1 MVVFANLGHPMAVT
15 FVKNHVTSFRADQ
28 GY

>member
-1 MVVFANLGHPMAVT
+1 MVVFANLGKPMAVT
-15 FVKNHVTSFRADQ
+15 FVKNKATAVREDQ